1 MTIETDVYP
10 DVYKTPSTDIFQD
23 YAKYQGTDNDKLD
36 MIYATLETLIEV
48 MDRNKVYQKS
58 AEWDEEGV
66 KLVNGKVVFPNGY
79 EKVID
84 EIIKENQLGTL
95 VLPESLGG
103 LELTG
108 VQFAPIIELIARYDA
123 AMGMTAMSGL
133 GIMNILKQFYK
144 PEFEEIL
151 VGFSTGEN
159 TGYAAFTEPQA
170 GSNLRNI
177 KSTSVLDGDEYVL
190 NGTKIFI
197 TNGGYANYGIFLAN
211 NIVNGKKEGTNVF
224 LVGDYEGITAVRLE
238 HKSGIRT
245 SPTAELLFED
255 VRVPKEHLI
264 GEVGTGYEKV
274 IERLLGMRVSVSF
287 QALGNCKRAYEL
299 AEVYSN
305 TREQF
310 GKTIGTFPAIRRKL
324 KQMRLQIP
332 RMEEWAYAGAYAL
345 DWATEK
351 TDSMGV
357 QIVNSN
363 RDKLVNSIQEILRH
377 EDLIHYYVSGGK
389 LYNGEI
395 SNYFMY
401 DAQQIFGG
409 NGFISETEI
418 NKITRDVRILPV
430 FDGTSEIHS
439 WVIERSL
446 KYLEG
451 MPEFVKISS
460 LWDDKTIYEDY
471 VNSKFPSLND
481 KL

>member
-1 MTIETDVYP
+1 MEQATEVYP
-10 DVYKTPSTDIFQD
+10 NVYKTPSSDIFPD
-23 YAKYQGTDNDKLD
+23 YAKFQGTDQDKFD
-36 MIYATLETLIEV
+36 MIYATLDTLIEI
-48 MDRNKVYQKS
+48 MDRNKVYEKS

-103 LELTG
+103 LELTT
-108 VQFAPIIELIARYDA
+108 VQFAPVIELVARYDA
-123 AMGMTAMSGL
+123 SMGMTAMSGL

-144 PEFEEIL
+144 PEFEDIL
-151 VGFSTGEN
+151 QGFAVGEN
-159 TGYAAFTEPQA
+159 TGYAAFTEAQA

-177 KSTSVLDGDEYVL
+177 KSTSVLDGDDYVL

-211 NIVNGKKEGTNVF
+211 NIVDGKKEGTNVF

-299 AEVYSN
+299 AESYSN

-310 GKTIGTFPAIRRKL
+310 GKPIGSFPAIQRKL
-324 KQMRLQIP
+324 KQMRLQLS
-332 RMEEWAYAGAYAL
+332 RMEEWAYAGAFAL
-345 DWATEK
+345 DWVTER
-351 TDSMGV
+351 TDVMGV
-357 QIVNSN
+357 QEANTK
-363 RDKLVNSIQEILRH
+363 REKLAHSIKEILKH

-430 FDGTSEIHS
+430 FDGTSEIHA
-439 WVIERSL
+439 WVVNRSL
-446 KYLEG
+446 KYLDTI
-451 MPEFVKISS
+451 PEFVKVSS
-460 LWDDKTIYEDY
+460 IWEGNTIYEDH
-471 VNSKFPSLND
+471 VISRFPSLRD

>member
-1 MTIETDVYP
+1 MAQATDVYP
-10 DVYKTPSTDIFQD
+10 NVYRTPSLDIFPD
-23 YAKYQGTDNDKLD
+23 YAKFQGTDQDKFD
-36 MIYATLETLIEV
+36 MIYATLDTLIEV

-66 KLVNGKVVFPNGY
+66 KLINGKVVFPDGY
-79 EKVID
+79 EKVVD
-84 EIIKENQLGTL
+84 EILKDNQLGTL

-103 LELTG
+103 LELSH
-108 VQFAPIIELIARYDA
+108 VQMGPIIELIARYDA
-123 AMGMTAMSGL
+123 AMGMTALSGL
-133 GIMNILKQFYK
+133 GIMNILKQFYR
-144 PEFEEIL
+144 PEFEDIL
-151 VGFSTGEN
+151 LGFAAGEN

-177 KSTSVLDGDEYVL
+177 KSTSELDGDEYVL

-211 NIVNGKKEGTNVF
+211 NIVDGKKEV
-224 LVGDYEGITAVRLE
+224 E

-245 SPTAELLFED
+245 SPTAEMLYQN

-264 GEVGTGYEKV
+264 GEIGTGYEKV

-299 AEVYSN
+299 AEMYAN

-310 GKTIGTFPAIRRKL
+310 GKPIGTFPAIQRKL
-324 KQMRLQIP
+324 KEMRLQIP
-332 RMEEWAYAGAYAL
+332 RIEEWAYASAYAL
-345 DWATEK
+345 DWTSAKSKPPGPEGTYTKRE
-351 TDSMGV
+351 TLAHSV
-357 QIVNSN
+357 
-363 RDKLVNSIQEILRH
+363 QEILKH
-377 EDLIHYYVSGGK
+377 DDLIHYYVSGGK

-439 WVIERSL
+439 WVIERSM
-446 KYLEG
+446 KYLVN

-460 LWDDKTIYEDY
+460 IWEGNTIYDDH
-471 VNSKFPSLND
+471 VISRFPSLNG